1 MGRLIEWEMDEEAA
15 PWLQFPTT
23 LLLVLGFELLEYSL
37 PDPFPL
43 MWRVV
48 CGEIAVHTHL
58 VMPGETCVVHI
69 TRHCLLYLG
78 HVWWQL
84 RTYEANVIMVDG
96 GVDSWDHC
104 GSWR

>member
-48 CGEIAVHTHL
+48 YGEIEV
-58 VMPGETCVVHI
+58 
-69 TRHCLLYLG
+69 Y
-78 HVWWQL
+78 
-84 RTYEANVIMVDG
+84 TY
-96 GVDSWDHC
+96 
-104 GSWR
+104 

>member
-43 MWRVV
+43 MWREVY
-48 CGEIAVHTHL
+48 GEIAVHTHS
-58 VMPGETCVVHI
+58 VMPGETCVKHI
-69 TRHCLLYLG
+69 TSHCLQYNTL
-78 HVWWQL
+78 
-84 RTYEANVIMVDG
+84 VICG
-96 GVDSWDHC
+96 GS
-104 GSWR
+104 